1 VQVPTKDGEI
11 TVREPTRVG
20 PATLLLIGSAWFG
33 IQFFWAFNGGS
44 MPLFLADFV
53 DSKFEISLVLSL
65 AGLMGLIVPPIVGYL
80 SDRTSQRF
88 GRRRPYIFLGTL
100 GIMVCVLTLPRA
112 GGFGTIALLA
122 GVMYAFA
129 RIAEA
134 PYLSLVPD
142 LTSPEQRGTASG
154 VMNLCGSM
162 GSIALFAASAVVWD
176 RNPTAVFVM
185 VALVCFGFALVTLA
199 FVREPEVSPDA
210 PREPMTLLA
219 HLASLREGSSA
230 VRWIIAQWFWWVGFM
245 MVVSFAILFAV
256 EELQVSEGR
265 AFLVL
270 LVFPIVAT
278 LLMVPMGILGDRRE
292 RKRMLSQLIVLSAAS
307 TMAIALAQNLTHAVI
322 LLGLAAVPFAGIM
335 VVGYAFFLDLIP
347 QKRTAEFLGLGVV
360 SVAAAQLL
368 GPLIAGTLI
377 DSFGYRAVFPTAG
390 ALGLVTC
397 LLLQFIK
404 PPPRIEADA
413 GPSS

>member
-1 VQVPTKDGEI
+1 
-11 TVREPTRVG
+11 
-20 PATLLLIGSAWFG
+20 
-33 IQFFWAFNGGS
+33 
-44 MPLFLADFV
+44 
-53 DSKFEISLVLSL
+53 
-65 AGLMGLIVPPIVGYL
+65 
-80 SDRTSQRF
+80 
-88 GRRRPYIFLGTL
+88 
-100 GIMVCVLTLPRA
+100 
-112 GGFGTIALLA
+112 
-122 GVMYAFA
+122 MYAFA
-129 RIAEA
+129 RVAEA

-199 FVREPEVSPDA
+199 FVREPGVSPDA

-307 TMAIALAQNLTHAVI
+307 TMAIALAQNLMHAVI